1 MPPLY
6 NCGRGRLFSRTC
18 HQSADVGQELTA
30 LLSGMTASPAIM
42 TFIARHNCPEYLKES
57 GRLQIRLKEEA
68 LREECERSLGR

>member
-18 HQSADVGQELTA
+18 NQSVDVGQELTA